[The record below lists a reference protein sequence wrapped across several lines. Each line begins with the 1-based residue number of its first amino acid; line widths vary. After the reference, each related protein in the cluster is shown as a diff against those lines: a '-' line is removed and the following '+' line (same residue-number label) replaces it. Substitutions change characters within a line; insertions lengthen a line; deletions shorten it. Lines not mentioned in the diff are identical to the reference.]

1 MKWKIEYS
9 RRAYKFIEKHK
20 IHDEIKKVVVNFLR
34 MIKGEPVK
42 VDVKRL
48 KGEWKDYLR
57 IRKGKLRIIL
67 KVEWKRKT
75 ILVEAIDF
83 RGNIY

>member
-1 MKWKIEYS
+1 
-9 RRAYKFIEKHK
+9 
-20 IHDEIKKVVVNFLR
+20 